1 MLNKIGKACKFN
13 RNGYLMVEV
22 FSAICVSLIIMSTV
36 AIMFQESNNL
46 VMQTDNRI
54 ELMEQFSEIQSS
66 IKREL
71 RNSNNIKFYL
81 EGGST
86 SLTNEFKKVDR
97 IKFSQFED
105 VKMGNP
111 IIKNKEMYVSK
122 IKNKIFIYYNGGAFE
137 IGNYV
142 YRMEAKKDSEDSVSI
157 KLILLK
163 NNNKFEDVISI
174 RLRN

>member
-13 RNGYLMVEV
+13 RKGYLMVEV
-22 FSAICVSLIIMSTV
+22 FSAICVSLIVMSTV
-36 AIMFQESNNL
+36 AIMFRESNNL

-71 RNSNNIKFYL
+71 RNSNNIKFYS
-81 EGGST
+81 EGET
-86 SLTNEFKKVDR
+86 ILLTDEFKKIDR
-97 IKFSQFED
+97 IKFSRFED

-122 IKNKIFIYYNGGAFE
+122 VKNKIFIYYNGGAFE

-142 YRMEAKKDSEDSVSI
+142 YGMEAKKDSEDSVSI